1 METIDN
7 TVSAIRE
14 TCVLVSF
21 HGGYYGWKRRDR
33 NAEREYASYKG
44 VTSNAGEYRKN
55 LFVGTDALL
64 ASAKSLI
71 TEARAAHYHI
81 TLPSPYDGESFI
93 RNVNIMKYK
102 TVMTQFQH
110 KLDFINSALQNEWP
124 TMKAAARNV
133 LGAMYDEQDY
143 PSVNAVIEA
152 NYIKTVFKPI
162 PAGANVI
169 LDGVDAEIRQEIAD
183 SIDNGMSDAFKQA
196 NLAAWKRLI
205 DIIDNAKKNLTKSV
219 DDGGRFRTEW
229 YDNLAKL
236 LDVMDGLNITN
247 DADLADF
254 SEQAHTLLQYSPDA
268 LKQSTEKRDEIAT
281 KADKIFS
288 DMSSIFASIGG
299 GK

>member
-1 METIDN
+1 MTIDN

-21 HGGYYGWKRRDR
+21 HGGFYGWKRRDR
-33 NAEREYASYKG
+33 AAEREYATFKG
-44 VTSNAGEYRKN
+44 VNSNAGEYRKN
-55 LFVGTDALL
+55 LFAGTDSLL

-71 TEARAAHYHI
+71 TEARASHYHL

-93 RNVNIMKYK
+93 RNVNISKYK
-102 TVMTQFQH
+102 AAMTHYQH
-110 KLDFINSALQNEWP
+110 KLDFVNTALQTEWP
-124 TMKAAARNV
+124 TMLEAARNV
-133 LGAMYDEQDY
+133 LGSLYNESDY
-143 PSVNAVIEA
+143 PTVTHVIES
-152 NYIKTVFKPI
+152 NYITTTFKPI
-162 PAGANVI
+162 PSGANVI

-183 SIDNGMSDAFKQA
+183 SIDNGMSEAFKQA

-205 DIIDNAKKNLTKSV
+205 DIIDNAKSNLTKSSG
-219 DDGGRFRTEW
+219 DGRFRTEW
-229 YDNLAKL
+229 YDNLTKL
-236 LDVMDGLNITN
+236 LEVMDGLNITN

-254 SEQAHTLLQYSPDA
+254 SEQAHTLLTYSPDA
-268 LKQSTEKRDEIAT
+268 LKDSTAKRDQIAA

>member
-1 METIDN
+1 MTPDT

-21 HGGYYGWKRRDR
+21 HGGYYNWKRRDR
-33 NAEREYASYKG
+33 TAEREYAHFKG
-44 VTSNAGEYRKN
+44 VNANAGEYRKN
-55 LFVGTDALL
+55 LFAGTDALL

-71 TEARAAHYHI
+71 TEARAAHYHL

-102 TVMTQFQH
+102 SAMTTYQH
-110 KLDFINSALQNEWP
+110 KLDFLNTALETEWP

-133 LGAMYDEQDY
+133 LGSMYDENDY
-143 PSVNAVIEA
+143 PTFEGVKAS
-152 NYIKTVFKPI
+152 NYLKSVFKPI
-162 PAGANVI
+162 PAGSNVI

-183 SIDNGMSDAFKQA
+183 SIDSGMSEAFKQA
-196 NLAAWKRLI
+196 NLAAWQRLM
-205 DIIDNAKKNLTKSV
+205 DIIDNAKRNLVKSV
-219 DDGGRFRTEW
+219 DEGGRFRTEW

-268 LKQSTEKRDEIAT
+268 LKNSTERRDQIAT
-281 KADKIFS
+281 KADKIFA
-288 DMSSIFASIGG
+288 DMSTIFASIGG